1 LVSVTG
7 RGVLRGVPAYDHEEE
22 MMDEETR
29 RDREVEALELIAAE
43 LEKLRMLKE
52 REIGRQV
59 VDEEGSLYVRPVEE
73 G

>member
-1 LVSVTG
+1 
-7 RGVLRGVPAYDHEEE
+7 
-22 MMDEETR
+22 MDEETR

-52 REIGRQV
+52 REIGMQV
-59 VDEEGSLYVRPVEE
+59 VDEEGSLLVRPHEK

>member
-1 LVSVTG
+1 
-7 RGVLRGVPAYDHEEE
+7 
-22 MMDEETR
+22 MDEQAR

-52 REIGRQV
+52 REIGMQV
-59 VDEEGSLYVRPVEE
+59 VDEEGSLYVRPIAE